1 MLSVRLSVRPSVK
14 RVICDKTKETCANI
28 LIPHVRSYILVF
40 CQEDWLVRATPCIW
54 NFGLNWP
61 CWSENADFQS
71 TFASGASAVTPSEK
85 SSINTNKKSTTRFP
99 MSLRWTSYA
108 APKPQ
113 RGLKTQNG
121 RLRVK
126 LHFTWRKSAIKYL
139 CVNTVSDKVVRHSLA
154 FLSVHS
160 LYQSD
165 TDSALTL
172 FNWRFQ
178 YYAAVARYVCDS

>member
-40 CQEDWLVRATPCIW
+40 CQEDWLVRATPCTW

-108 APKPQ
+108 APKPPKGAQNAKRPFTCKTALYLKKVCYKVSLCEYCQ
-113 RGLKTQNG
+113 RQSCKAFIGLSI
-121 RLRVK
+121 RA
-126 LHFTWRKSAIKYL
+126 FT
-139 CVNTVSDKVVRHSLA
+139 
-154 FLSVHS
+154 LSKWHWQCINVI
-160 LYQSD
+160 
-165 TDSALTL
+165 
-172 FNWRFQ
+172 
-178 YYAAVARYVCDS
+178 